1 MDFPLQASEKKL
13 FRHIQMEV
21 YQHNL
26 DNISRTNAY
35 LTFFQ
40 QHSEIKWSFL
50 AHMVSR
56 NAGWNIGDLEGKW
69 FPHVIGQEKRQQLFQ
84 TYERAN
90 WLIFQDAFP
99 QLLLYH
105 YSTRKRRKMFHL
117 LRYFH
122 VSQFMV
128 QEWQHFWERG
138 DKDRLLIALVINEQ
152 NVIQKPVLQKPFY
165 RKRIFHSYLFAFQDW
180 LHYSCVL
187 FPTLKGELYGASVNG
202 FTSVDKRIELG
213 KRLADTLFESDLF
226 PHFYEFACK
235 TEHTGSRFDY
245 EQYIDP
251 MSIRTTPKLRT
262 QFPIINHHIGK
273 QEDWSRKKKI
283 KKQWLE
289 KNARP
294 EKPYPLTTWFK
305 KKQRKLHRGI
315 GITKLLIGSKY
326 KKRGWL

>member
-1 MDFPLQASEKKL
+1 MDFPIQESEKKL
-13 FRHIQMEV
+13 FRQIQMEV

-26 DNISRTNAY
+26 DNISRTDAY
-35 LTFFQ
+35 LTFF
-40 QHSEIKWSFL
+40 HKYPEIKWSFL

-56 NAGWNIGDLEGKW
+56 NAGWNMGDLEGKW
-69 FPHVIGQEKRQQLFQ
+69 FPQVIAQEKRLQLFQ

-105 YSTRKRRKMFHL
+105 YSTKKRSPMFHL

-128 QEWQHFWERG
+128 QEWQRFWERG
-138 DKDRLLIALVINEQ
+138 DQERLLIALVINEQ
-152 NVIQKPVLQKPFY
+152 NVIQNPILRQPFY
-165 RKRIFHSYLFAFQDW
+165 RKRVFHSNLFTFQDW

-187 FPTLKGELYGASVNG
+187 FPTIYGELYGASVNG
-202 FTSVDKRIELG
+202 FTSVDKRIDLG
-213 KRLADTLFESDLF
+213 KRLAKILFEDALF
-226 PHFYEFACK
+226 PRFFEFALT

-245 EQYIDP
+245 EQYLHP
-251 MSIRTTPKLRT
+251 MYIRTTPKLRT
-262 QFPIINHHIGK
+262 RFPVINHHI
-273 QEDWSRKKKI
+273 QQHEDWSKKRKI
-283 KKQWLE
+283 KARWIE
-289 KNARP
+289 GNASP
-294 EKPYPLTTWFK
+294 ENLLPLTTWFK

-315 GITKLLIGSKY
+315 WFKQLLTGNKN